1 MKSIIDTLKE
11 DGSLTSV
18 KSVIKMLVDYADVI
32 GPWAASVGRLML
44 ADVNRR
50 NEKAWRE
57 QGDEIGRNLRKLI
70 EDTPTGAVFKQ
81 HLADQVQLIT
91 SIPRKAAIKAQKLV
105 QEHMPRGTRSTTL
118 AEEILK
124 TSDIPKWRAKL
135 IARTEVSKAA
145 VALTQVRAQALG
157 SQGYIWQTVGDEDV
171 RLDHKRLQGKFIRW
185 DDPPSMPHEPTL
197 GPYHAGA
204 GPNCR
209 CWPRP
214 VLPEF

>member
-1 MKSIIDTLKE
+1 MLSDDPSTSAVSQVIKTLK
-11 DGSLTSV
+11 
-18 KSVIKMLVDYADVI
+18 DYADTI
-32 GPWAASVGRLML
+32 GPWASAVGRYML

-57 QGDEIGRNLRKLI
+57 QGDEIGRNLRVLI
-70 EDTPTGAVFKQ
+70 EDTPTGALFRE
-81 HLADQVQLIT
+81 HLHNQVQLIT
-91 SIPRKAAIKAQKLV
+91 SLPKQAAERAQKLV

-124 TSDIPKWRAKL
+124 TATIPKWRAKL

-145 VALTQVRAQALG
+145 VALTQVRAQTLG
-157 SQGYIWQTVGDEDV
+157 SQGYVWQTVKDEDV
-171 RLDHKRLQGKFIRW
+171 RLDHKALQGKFIRW
-185 DDPPSMPHEPTL
+185 DSPPSMPHEPTL